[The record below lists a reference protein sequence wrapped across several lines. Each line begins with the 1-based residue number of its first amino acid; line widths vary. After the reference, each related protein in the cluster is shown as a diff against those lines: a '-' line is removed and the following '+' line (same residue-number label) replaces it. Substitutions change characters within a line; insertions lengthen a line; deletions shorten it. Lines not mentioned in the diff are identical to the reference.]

1 MAYTGHRNK
10 RMPDGKTLVEWLRE
24 GVRNE
29 CVYYG
34 VQMLTDEQI
43 AVVAS
48 QMRMHHLIEHAAGYD
63 YSELGKPD
71 EVTKYW
77 PMESSV
83 GRFFR
88 DAAAVT
94 LDEINLGERHGNS

>member
-1 MAYTGHRNK
+1 MAYTGHKNR
-10 RMPDGKTLVEWLRE
+10 RMPDGRTLVEWLRE
-24 GVRNE
+24 GVKNE
-29 CVYYG
+29 CQFFG
-34 VQMLTDEQI
+34 VPMPTDEQI

-63 YSELGKPD
+63 TSELGKPD

-94 LDEINLGERHGNS
+94 LDEINIGERHEKS